1 MIDRLRYIPMR
12 TNTCVTVVAVLL
24 TVVVPAEC
32 ASQCASPNFLSFCK
46 AVDWHVPAVTNGF
59 AQDSRAKALYDTV
72 LNTMVMSKGV
82 VLTTRC
88 LVAFR

>member
-1 MIDRLRYIPMR
+1 MR
-12 TNTCVTVVAVLL
+12 AALLVVLMLGAS
-24 TVVVPAEC
+24 AAEEC
-32 ASQCASPNFLSFCK
+32 AMPNTLQFCS
-46 AVDWHVPAVTNGF
+46 AVNWPVPKSTSGF

>member
-1 MIDRLRYIPMR
+1 MR
-12 TNTCVTVVAVLL
+12 AAAALMVVLMLGAS
-24 TVVVPAEC
+24 AAEEC
-32 ASQCASPNFLSFCK
+32 AMPDTLQFCS
-46 AVDWHVPAVTNGF
+46 AVNWPVPKSTSGF